1 MVVFITLKIYAKIG
15 VEKGGR
21 KERLIFLLP
30 LLHKTVSASVR
41 YVDDLNEFFK
51 SFNVLSPGVVYTNYN
66 GI

>member
-30 LLHKTVSASVR
+30 LMHKTVSASVR

-51 SFNVLSPGVVYTNYN
+51 SLNVLPPDVIDTTYN